1 MNIFKVAIILSFFML
16 ADEVNG
22 CSECVDFIEDY
33 RGDADGAKEQCKVI
47 FSSKDDRT
55 MCRKVAG
62 AVLNK
67 GKNVF
72 YKCRVSGWCTTLS
85 PSEVPSGAPSLLP
98 SSEPSGAPSGQPSLE
113 PTRDPASPP
122 TASPTNNPTSRP
134 TETRPGGED
143 DCSECLDFL
152 EEYEGK
158 PWRAKKKCEKIHSK
172 KKDRQMCKN
181 VVDAVMKRGKN
192 AQYKCKASGWC
203 KMAPTG
209 APVSSPTANPTE
221 DRSGEEEE
229 CPACVAFFNQFK
241 GKKDYPKAKNKCKK
255 KFGTM
260 SGKKTRKA
268 CEDVAKDVL
277 KEGKTPTDK
286 YCKENRWC

>member
-1 MNIFKVAIILSFFML
+1 MNIVKVAIILSFFML

-55 MCRKVAG
+55 MCRKVVG

-85 PSEVPSGAPSLLP
+85 PSEFPSGAPSFLPSSEPSGAPSGQPSLEPTRDPASPPTEVPSGAPSFLP

-122 TASPTNNPTSRP
+122 TASPTNNNPTSRP

-221 DRSGEEEE
+221 DRPGEEEE

-241 GKKDYPKAKNKCKK
+241 GKK
-255 KFGTM
+255 
-260 SGKKTRKA
+260 R
-268 CEDVAKDVL
+268 L
-277 KEGKTPTDK
+277 H
-286 YCKENRWC
+286 

>member
-1 MNIFKVAIILSFFML
+1 MNIVKVAIILSFFML

-55 MCRKVAG
+55 MCRKVVG

-85 PSEVPSGAPSLLP
+85 PSEFPSGAPSFLP

-143 DCSECLDFL
+143 
-152 EEYEGK
+152 
-158 PWRAKKKCEKIHSK
+158 KC
-172 KKDRQMCKN
+172 
-181 VVDAVMKRGKN
+181 
-192 AQYKCKASGWC
+192 
-203 KMAPTG
+203 PF
-209 APVSSPTANPTE
+209 
-221 DRSGEEEE
+221 
-229 CPACVAFFNQFK
+229 CVAFFKKFK
-241 GKKDYPKAKNKCKK
+241 GKKDYDKAKQRCANKFPNKQKK
-255 KFGTM
+255 
-260 SGKKTRKA
+260 RKA
-268 CEDVAKDVL
+268 CKAVAKDVL
-277 KEGKTPTDK
+277 KNGKFVRWS
-286 YCKENRWC
+286 CKKRQWC

>member
-1 MNIFKVAIILSFFML
+1 MNIVKVAIILSFFML

-55 MCRKVAG
+55 MCRKVVG

-85 PSEVPSGAPSLLP
+85 PSEFPSGAPSFLP

-221 DRSGEEEE
+221 DRPGEEEE

-255 KFGTM
+255 KFGSK